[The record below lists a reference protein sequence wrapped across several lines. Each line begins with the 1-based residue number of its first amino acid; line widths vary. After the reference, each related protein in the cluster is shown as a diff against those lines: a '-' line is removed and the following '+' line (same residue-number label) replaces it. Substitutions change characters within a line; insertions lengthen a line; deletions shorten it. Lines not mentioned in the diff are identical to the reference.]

1 MRDSAPP
8 PPRLRAA
15 LPYLLTAVA
24 AVFVSLLIQMTLL
37 QPAPALVPS
46 PTPLPLPSPT
56 RLAPTPQPSPLPAD
70 ERVLRLAL
78 LDLEAEDRHLWSAIY
93 LLRTA
98 SQIDDAL
105 LAVQTN
111 DLEAARRALL
121 NARRSLDQAY
131 AVSGE
136 PQKGPIDTFRLQIG
150 QIRDDLYLRPEGLDR
165 RLRQMRQLIL
175 SLVDAGGM

>member
-1 MRDSAPP
+1 MS
-8 PPRLRAA
+8 L
-15 LPYLLTAVA
+15 LLQSLLLT
-24 AVFVSLLIQMTLL
+24 
-37 QPAPALVPS
+37 
-46 PTPLPLPSPT
+46 TPQA
-56 RLAPTPQPSPLPAD
+56 LAPTPTALPPTPSIPATPLPAPLPAD

-105 LAVQTN
+105 LALQSN
-111 DLEAARRALL
+111 DLDAARRALL

-131 AVSGE
+131 AISGE
-136 PQKGPIDTFRLQIG
+136 PEKGPIDTFRLQIG
-150 QIRDDLYLRPEGLDR
+150 QIRNDLYLRPEGLDR
-165 RLRQMRQLIL
+165 RLRQVRQLML